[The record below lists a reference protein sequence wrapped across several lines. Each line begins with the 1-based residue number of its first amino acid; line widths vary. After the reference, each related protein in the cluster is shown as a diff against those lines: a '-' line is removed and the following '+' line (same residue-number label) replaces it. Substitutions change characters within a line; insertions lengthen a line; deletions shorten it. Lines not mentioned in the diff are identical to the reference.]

1 MRWKSKRNCSRLI
14 KVLNVLGAG
23 SVRIQ
28 PDLANNDGKQT
39 RSCEKKIYIG
49 EGGRVKREPPLF
61 IFSVYITTMLARSE
75 KNVAATTKKIV
86 YVYARNWHSLCLL
99 TLMKFNDYIS

>member
-28 PDLANNDGKQT
+28 PGLANNNGKQT
-39 RSCEKKIYIG
+39 RSCEKIYIG
-49 EGGRVKREPPLF
+49 EGGTVKREPLLF

-75 KNVAATTKKIV
+75 KNVSATTKKIV

>member
-28 PDLANNDGKQT
+28 PDLANNNGKQT
-39 RSCEKKIYIG
+39 RSCEKIYIG
-49 EGGRVKREPPLF
+49 EGGTVKREPLLF
-61 IFSVYITTMLARSE
+61 IFSVYITTMLADLRRMFLPQLKRLFTYMLETGIAS
-75 KNVAATTKKIV
+75 V
-86 YVYARNWHSLCLL
+86 
-99 TLMKFNDYIS
+99 F

>member
-1 MRWKSKRNCSRLI
+1 MMVSRLGR
-14 KVLNVLGAG
+14 V
-23 SVRIQ
+23 
-28 PDLANNDGKQT
+28 
-39 RSCEKKIYIG
+39 KKIYIG

-75 KNVAATTKKIV
+75 KNVSATTKKIV
-86 YVYARNWHSLCLL
+86 YVYARNWHRLCLL

>member
-39 RSCEKKIYIG
+39 RSCEKTYILAKV
-49 EGGRVKREPPLF
+49 GGSRESRP
-61 IFSVYITTMLARSE
+61 FSFS
-75 KNVAATTKKIV
+75 
-86 YVYARNWHSLCLL
+86 
-99 TLMKFNDYIS
+99 